1 MRWTMKTTS
10 NSTGPFRTLAA
21 LALAAVIFAI
31 SANSANSATTFVV
44 NDKFDSSDED
54 LTDNACDVA
63 VLIAGDQ
70 CTLRAA
76 IEQANATSGADTIN
90 FNIPDDPSISGD
102 EVRTISPIS
111 ALPNITEQVTINGYS
126 QPGASPNTNGPGL
139 GDNAVL
145 RVELN
150 GSSAGANASGLS
162 ITSTTSGN
170 SKVRGLVINRFGQYG
185 ILLSGQGNVVEGN
198 FIGTN
203 PAGDTALGNG
213 TAGVIINP
221 SGSATGNNTVGGT
234 TPAARNLISGNGL
247 SGGVWIN
254 AGDANKVQGNLIGT
268 KASGTEP
275 LGNLGNGVWLRGGVG
290 NVVGGT
296 TAAARNVIS
305 GNGQNGVLF
314 DVGIIGDQVGG
325 NLVQGNYIGTDVTGT
340 ADVGN
345 SQAGV
350 VLDGT
355 NGTMSLN
362 TIGGST
368 IGARNVISA
377 NGQEGVSILDAGAT
391 NNFVAGNYI
400 GTDKTGTAALGNG
413 WHGVLIASGAS
424 DNNVG
429 DMSADAANTIAF
441 NGSSF
446 EDGVRIGVV
455 GGTGNR
461 ILRNSIFSNA
471 DLGIDLG
478 DNGVTPNDTGD
489 ADTGANNLQNFPV
502 LTSAKSS
509 RTGTTIKGQLNST
522 PSTTFTIL
530 FFSGPAMDLEGKKFL
545 GQKRITTDASG
556 NASFTFKTKKKAAGE
571 ATATATDASGNT
583 SEFSA
588 VKKIVRRR

>member
-1 MRWTMKTTS
+1 MSKMIRTQREGVIPK
-10 NSTGPFRTLAA
+10 TLAA
-21 LALAAVIFAI
+21 LALAAVIFTI

-54 LTDNACDVA
+54 LTDNVCDVA
-63 VLIAGDQ
+63 VLIAGEQ

-102 EVRTISPIS
+102 EVRTISPVS
-111 ALPNITEQVTINGYS
+111 VLPNITEQVTINGYS

-150 GSSAGANASGLS
+150 GSNAGANASGLS

-170 SKVRGLVINRFGQYG
+170 SKVRGLVINRFAQHG

-203 PAGDTALGNG
+203 AAGDTALGNG
-213 TAGVIINP
+213 TAGVIINA

-234 TPAARNLISGNGL
+234 TPAARNLISGNSL
-247 SGGVWIN
+247 SGGIWIN
-254 AGDANKVQGNLIGT
+254 AGDVNKVQGNLIGT
-268 KASGTEP
+268 KANGIEP
-275 LGNLGNGVWLRGGVG
+275 LGNLGNGVWLRHGVG

-314 DVGIIGDQVGG
+314 DVGTLGAQVGG

-340 ADVGN
+340 DDLGN

-355 NGTMSLN
+355 NGTMDLN

-377 NGQEGVSILDAGAT
+377 NAQEGVLIFGAGASS
-391 NNFVAGNYI
+391 NFVAGNYI
-400 GTDKTGTAALGNG
+400 GTDKTGTADLGNG

-424 DNNVG
+424 DNNIG
-429 DMSADAANTIAF
+429 DASADAANTIAF

-446 EDGVRIGVV
+446 EDGVRIGGAV
-455 GGTGNR
+455 GGTGNSIR
-461 ILRNSIFSNA
+461 RNSIFSNA

-489 ADTGANNLQNFPV
+489 PDTGANNLQNFPV
-502 LTSAKSS
+502 LTSAKTSH
-509 RTGTTIKGQLNST
+509 RGTTIKGTLNST
-522 PSTTFTIL
+522 ARTTFTIL

-545 GQKRITTDASG
+545 GQKSVTTDASG
-556 NASFTFKTKKKAAGE
+556 NTSFTFKTKKKAAGE
-571 ATATATDASGNT
+571 VTATATNPNGDT

-588 VKKIVRRR
+588 AKKVVRRR